1 MQAEPLVEFT
11 ALETIQF
18 TIIGAIIAGI
28 AVRVFLSNKFI
39 SKKECELRL
48 SHCRTQGSHFT
59 QKFDD
64 LHQELKDY
72 QAGNKRRLDAL
83 FKMVRGLIV
92 QSNMSK
98 EKQEQI
104 LNQQIVS
111 REGR

>member
-1 MQAEPLVEFT
+1 VEHAVEFT

-48 SHCRTQGSHFT
+48 TNCRTEGSHFT
-59 QKFDD
+59 QKIDD
-64 LHQELKDY
+64 LRQELKDY

-83 FKMVRGLIV
+83 FRMVRGLIV
-92 QSNMSK
+92 QSNLSK

-104 LNQQIVS
+104 LNQQIPS
-111 REGR
+111 GEGQ